1 MFELIKADFF
11 LKRQDLLLSAT
22 TQQAHS
28 KQTST
33 DKFYFNQ
40 ERRIHPEL
48 LD

>member
-1 MFELIKADFF
+1 MFKLIKTDFF
-11 LKRQDLLLSAT
+11 LKRQDLLLPTS

-28 KQTST
+28 KKTST
-33 DKFYFNQ
+33 DKLYCKQ